1 MKKNYF
7 RPKCKIL
14 KPNDFLKDYPNF
26 TYLIAN
32 KPFFKIR
39 EQATCIVHTSKWK
52 TVADFVNFCNKLE
65 VTPIIYEIWRKKK
78 ILLNENE
85 VMEDFNSGKD
95 PITRAIYRDWEE
107 SDGYYIRFTYFGDP
121 GTLSENVS
129 HKLCSHPSF
138 SEEGRTIDVEGN
150 LWRLS
155 GGYCHV
161 CGMKKDEQCNYA
173 IDKIKDVI
181 DLPIETI
188 FDKKNLQENQKEYLL
203 SILAK
208 FLKKGVD
215 D

>member
-121 GTLSENVS
+121 GTLSENVT
-129 HKLCSHPSF
+129 HKVCPHPAFTEDGLCIVC
-138 SEEGRTIDVEGN
+138 EEE
-150 LWRLS
+150 
-155 GGYCHV
+155 
-161 CGMKKDEQCNYA
+161 KDEQCNYA
-173 IDKIKDVI
+173 IDKMKDVI